1 MALAGKRVLVTG
13 AGQGM
18 GRAIAVEAAQQGAE
32 HITVADL
39 NPATGAETADL
50 VAEAGAKAAFVPVD
64 LRDAAQVETMVD
76 TAIAQGGGL
85 DTLVNN
91 AGVIETLL
99 TDGPTT
105 TDLLDPDVWETVL
118 RVNVTAPWLAIR
130 RAAPALRASDR
141 GPSVVNNASVSGI
154 TGYPGGPAYGA
165 SKGGLVQLTKCAAV
179 DLAPDVRVNAFC
191 PGSIDTPM
199 SRGFIDAAEDK
210 EAVIR
215 FMSATHLI
223 PRSGRVEE
231 VAKLACFLASD
242 DASFITGGIYLVDGG
257 SLAWRGTR

>member
-1 MALAGKRVLVTG
+1 MTLEGKRVLVTG

-18 GRAIAVEAAQQGAE
+18 GRAIAVEAARTGAE
-32 HITVADL
+32 SIVVSDL
-39 NPATGAETADL
+39 NAATGAETADL
-50 VAEAGAKAAFVPVD
+50 VAAAGARASFVHTD
-64 LRDAAQVETMVD
+64 LRDADQVASMVD
-76 TAIAQGGGL
+76 AAVQFAGGL
-85 DTLVNN
+85 DTLINN
-91 AGVIETLL
+91 AGVIEALL

-105 TDLLDPDVWETVL
+105 TDQLDPEIWDQVM

-130 RAAPALRASDR
+130 RAAPYLRASGR

-165 SKGGLVQLTKCAAV
+165 SKGALVQLTKCAAV
-179 DLAPDVRVNAFC
+179 DLSPDVRVNAFC

-199 SRGFIDAAEDK
+199 AQNFIQAAADPD
-210 EAVIR
+210 AVIR

-223 PRSGRVEE
+223 PRSGRAEE

-242 DASFITGGIYLVDGG
+242 DASFMTGGIYLVDGG
-257 SLAWRGTR
+257 SLAWRGSR